1 MDQIRIGAFL
11 KALRKEK
18 GLTQEQL
25 AEKLA
30 VSGRTVSRWETGSNM
45 PDIGMLVV
53 LADFYGVSIPE
64 LINGE
69 RKSENM
75 NQETRDTAIAMA
87 EYSQVTAK
95 SSRRKVIGILFI
107 TFGLFIIISAL
118 SIFPSESS
126 WGSIY
131 ATLGSIILIA
141 GIYLII
147 RQLVAKRAV
156 RLSLVFGCAVL
167 LFGAFTLSDYI
178 AVTQFH
184 QVPRFSYE
192 TVYDSR
198 LPDQLV
204 HKNPV
209 LHRRPAKSWHPGG
222 AGLYRKIDPIKSGSP
237 CPPSP
242 QPSASRSIRPQAKP
256 PCGRFQRASPAGP
269 APPGGLRPPPSPREL
284 PRPRWAETFSL
295 PANLAFGVSQKP
307 KPPLCK
313 GRRREAPEGS
323 FWDRLQLF
331 QNDGS
336 VTAPPTQ
343 GSLREPQGAF

>member
-1 MDQIRIGAFL
+1 MNQKKIGSFL
-11 KALRKEK
+11 KELRKEM
-18 GLTQEQL
+18 GITQEEF
-25 AEKLA
+25 AEKLD
-30 VSGRTVSRWETGSNM
+30 VSSRTISRWETGANM
-45 PDIGMLVV
+45 PDISLLVNI
-53 LADFYGVSIPE
+53 AEIFNVSIPE
-64 LINGE
+64 IINGE

-204 HKNPV
+204 HKTLFFPAIQQNPGTPQE
-209 LHRRPAKSWHPGG
+209 RIYIAK
-222 AGLYRKIDPIKSGSP
+222 
-237 CPPSP
+237 
-242 QPSASRSIRPQAKP
+242 
-256 PCGRFQRASPAGP
+256 
-269 APPGGLRPPPSPREL
+269 
-284 PRPRWAETFSL
+284 
-295 PANLAFGVSQKP
+295 
-307 KPPLCK
+307 
-313 GRRREAPEGS
+313 
-323 FWDRLQLF
+323 
-331 QNDGS
+331 
-336 VTAPPTQ
+336 
-343 GSLREPQGAF
+343 